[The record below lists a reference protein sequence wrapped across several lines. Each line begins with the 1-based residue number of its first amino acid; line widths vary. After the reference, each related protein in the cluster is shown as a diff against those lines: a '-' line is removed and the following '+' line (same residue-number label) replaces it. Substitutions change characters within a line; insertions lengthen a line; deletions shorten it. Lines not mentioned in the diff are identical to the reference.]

1 MSVRIIK
8 AFFYCLRRY
17 ILRHI
22 RHLRMPFILYFL
34 SYLKRTLMY
43 LSVIGEVIAFFS
55 LFIPTFIFHHS
66 ILLFFHFFILKFLI
80 VSFLFY
86 LISLL
91 FFSSFPSYFD
101 FFFLSCYF
109 VFSRSL
115 FPVLLLFFLPRHIY
129 SLLVRLMF
137 SVCLS
142 LNAYFPFWRLS
153 FYLHFFFFLY

>member
-1 MSVRIIK
+1 
-8 AFFYCLRRY
+8 
-17 ILRHI
+17 
-22 RHLRMPFILYFL
+22 MPFILYFL

-91 FFSSFPSYFD
+91 FFFFISFLFWLLLSFVLFCIFPFTFSCSAFVLSSSTHLLSSCSSHVFCLSFFKCLFSFLAFIVLPP
-101 FFFLSCYF
+101 FFLLSLLKCLLCS
-109 VFSRSL
+109 FSLRFLSL
-115 FPVLLLFFLPRHIY
+115 FR
-129 SLLVRLMF
+129 
-137 SVCLS
+137 
-142 LNAYFPFWRLS
+142 
-153 FYLHFFFFLY
+153 